1 MPRFGSA
8 LASLV
13 FMVCWRGVRRGRRF
27 LKLDY
32 SLVGL
37 GDLDDDLDDLVKS
50 AFFQE

>member
-13 FMVCWRGVRRGRRF
+13 FMELFRGPEGSKVF
-27 LKLDY
+27 SNLTQ
-32 SLVGL
+32 LVGV

-50 AFFQE
+50 AFFQ